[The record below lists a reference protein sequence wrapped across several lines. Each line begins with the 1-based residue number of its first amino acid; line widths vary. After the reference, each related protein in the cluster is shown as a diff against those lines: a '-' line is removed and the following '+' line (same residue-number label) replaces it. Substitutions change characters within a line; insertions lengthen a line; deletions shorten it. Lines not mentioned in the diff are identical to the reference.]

1 MLEWNLPLTA
11 MEKFRELIR
20 KKKQKLDK
28 IKIFSYNTY
37 WKYYSFMDSCGS
49 NAHFSDEGHVK
60 NLEMMEGEYYD
71 NDTLYLI
78 ERPLMSAIADYRRKM
93 KREKIEA
100 SAEYDNLGLQMIQ
113 EMKLDRKNTRST
125 DPVRITKLRDA
136 MRKRYGK

>member
-1 MLEWNLPLTA
+1 
-11 MEKFRELIR
+11 
-20 KKKQKLDK
+20 
-28 IKIFSYNTY
+28 
-37 WKYYSFMDSCGS
+37 MDSCGS

-100 SAEYDNLGLQMIQ
+100 SAEYDTLGLKMIQ
-113 EMKLDRKNTRST
+113 GMKKDRKNHRGT
-125 DPVRITKLRDA
+125 DPAHIPKLSEARH
-136 MRKRYGK
+136 RLHGK